1 MTDTTHANTTTET
14 TASAPR
20 SVDTRTVEWRPDHHT
35 RKKAL
40 ARVTPTA
47 VVLQHIRTVDLVNLG
62 PASTC
67 EIDTEATVEDLPD
80 EVAAKLGVTP
90 CR

>member
-1 MTDTTHANTTTET
+1 VPETRFKDVQATESTPPTT
-14 TASAPR
+14 
-20 SVDTRTVEWRPDHHT
+20 VDTRSVEWRPDHHT

-47 VVLQHIRTVDLVNLG
+47 TVLQHVRTVDLVNLG
-62 PASTC
+62 PESIC

-80 EVAAKLGVTP
+80 EIAAKLGVTP
-90 CR
+90 

>member
-20 SVDTRTVEWRPDHHT
+20 TVDIRTVEWRPDHHT

-40 ARVTPTA
+40 ARVTPAST
-47 VVLQHIRTVDLVNLG
+47 VLQHVRTVDLVNLG

-67 EIDTEATVEDLPD
+67 RIDTDVTPADLPD
-80 EVAAKLGVTP
+80 EIAAKLGVTP
-90 CR
+90 

>member
-1 MTDTTHANTTTET
+1 VSKNAISAQTTGEQTPTT
-14 TASAPR
+14 
-20 SVDTRTVEWRPDHHT
+20 VDTRTVEWSPDHYT
-35 RKKAL
+35 RKTAL

-47 VVLQHIRTVDLVNLG
+47 VVLQHVREITLSNLG

-67 EIDTEATVEDLPD
+67 EIDTEATAEDLPD

-90 CR
+90 

>member
-1 MTDTTHANTTTET
+1 VSKNAISAQTTGEQTPTT
-14 TASAPR
+14 
-20 SVDTRTVEWRPDHHT
+20 VDTRSVEWRPDHHT

-47 VVLQHIRTVDLVNLG
+47 TVLQHVRTVDLVNLG

-67 EIDTEATVEDLPD
+67 EIDTDVTPADLPD
-80 EVAAKLGVTP
+80 EIAAKLGVTP